1 MNFYLTLME
10 HPYLESKQRTMKQK
24 SRSKI
29 IGAFLG
35 TIVEYYDYSLYG
47 FSASIIASKFFPHSD
62 RITGLINV
70 FAVYAIAYLSKPIGS
85 LIFGY
90 IGDHYGRK
98 VALSTTIIGIVVPT
112 LFIGLLPEYSI
123 IGSWASFILVV
134 CRFMQGI
141 FIAGEYDGAAI
152 YVIEHLGDKF
162 QCTASSITRCTGVIG
177 LLLGIGATNFF
188 NAHIF
193 PDWGWRIPFL
203 LSLPFALIALYY
215 RQKFDETPEFNDSKE
230 EALKVK
236 GISILIKEQWSTI
249 ILVIFLAGGFGAT
262 YQISIIFM
270 KQYLPIV
277 LPQTT
282 FIISTFSVLLVV
294 CFGISMPISGLIA
307 DRTNPIKVIQFSL
320 FGTIIACLLLSI
332 AIRYEMINLSLL
344 ACLMLATFVAPF
356 NALAHGIII
365 KAFPVR
371 MRYRGISLGHTIG
384 SMLMSGPA
392 NYICLVF
399 MQLLDFNLFPILYV
413 VFFAT
418 LAYFMLVYLKNLI
431 ARKSNI

>member
-1 MNFYLTLME
+1 MKKK
-10 HPYLESKQRTMKQK
+10 SKNR
-24 SRSKI
+24 I

-47 FSASIIASKFFPHSD
+47 FSAGIIASKFFPYSD
-62 RITGLINV
+62 HLTGLINV

-85 LIFGY
+85 LVFGY

-98 VALSTTIIGIVVPT
+98 IALSTTIIGIVIPT
-112 LFIGLLPEYSI
+112 IFIGLLPEYSVV
-123 IGSWASFILVV
+123 GSWGPFILVI

-152 YVIEHLGDKF
+152 YVIEHLGEKF
-162 QCTASSITRCTGVIG
+162 QSTASSITRCTGVIG

-193 PDWGWRIPFL
+193 PEWGWRIPFL
-203 LSLPFALIALYY
+203 LSLPFALITLYY
-215 RQKFDETPEFNDSKE
+215 RQKFDETPDFKE
-230 EALKVK
+230 ANEQSLK
-236 GISILIKEQWSTI
+236 ITRLSSLIKEQWPTI

-270 KQYLPIV
+270 KQYLPLV

-282 FIISTFSVLLVV
+282 FIISTFSVLLVL

-307 DRTNPIKVIQFSL
+307 DRTSPIKVTQFSL
-320 FGTIIACLLLSI
+320 FGTIIASFLLSI
-332 AIRYEMINLSLL
+332 AILYEMINLSLI
-344 ACLMLATFVAPF
+344 ACLMLAVFVAPF
-356 NALAHGIII
+356 NALAHGTII
-365 KAFPVR
+365 KAFPVK

-384 SMLMSGPA
+384 SVLMSGPA
-392 NYICLVF
+392 NYICLVL
-399 MQLLDFNLFPILYV
+399 MQLLHFNLFPILYV
-413 VFFAT
+413 VFSAI
-418 LAYFMLVYLKNLI
+418 LSYFMLIHLEHRVSK
-431 ARKSNI
+431 KSL